1 MINEETLLS
10 SNQTLLSILFQVKII
25 YRYFEDEIFLIL
37 NFVDGE
43 KRRDTPMV
51 IPPLKIVK
59 NEKMILR

>member
-25 YRYFEDEIFLIL
+25 YRYFDDEIFF